1 MDFVLCVL
9 IISHRILL
17 SQMLLGAV
25 LGAKSGCYSREVFSS
40 SAHLS
45 AQLWSHCEHKF
56 LWADTRAE
64 PRDISNKFYFS
75 VSSCIPCPF
84 QLAFTAVS
92 LSVYTITHYSPCCRE
107 KGPCLGD
114 CRSHRHH
121 AHPITITPE
130 IPRFAGILL
139 FHNRVC
145 LCGIFL
151 CR

>member
-1 MDFVLCVL
+1 MLGLVVLRTKAQNGFCPMCTKECCMVL
-9 IISHRILL
+9 TRSKPFWG
-17 SQMLLGAV
+17 QFW
-25 LGAKSGCYSREVFSS
+25 GAKSGCYSREVFSS

-107 KGPCLGD
+107 KGPFGGNFQLY
-114 CRSHRHH
+114 RHPCPPH
-121 AHPITITPE
+121 HCDA
-130 IPRFAGILL
+130 
-139 FHNRVC
+139 
-145 LCGIFL
+145 
-151 CR
+151 